1 MGDDE
6 MDSFEDYLARIENLD
21 HRERTKEVLDW
32 VGGSFPQLQPKIA
45 WNQPMF
51 TDHSTFII
59 GFSVSKTHLAAAPE
73 REGILRFSR
82 DIAHSGYDH
91 SQQLFRIK
99 WGQPGRLCLAPK
111 DHRVQYRGKS
121 GLQNLLAQISIN
133 AGLMYASGSCMA

>member
-1 MGDDE
+1 MSGIHI
-6 MDSFEDYLARIENLD
+6 FEGYLEKIEDLTQQARVA
-21 HRERTKEVLDW
+21 EVLKW
-32 VGGSFPQLQPKIA
+32 VMDKFPELKPKVA

-51 TDHSTFII
+51 TDHGTFII

-99 WGQPGRLCLAPK
+99 WGQPVDYALLRKIIAFNIEEKAAC
-111 DHRVQYRGKS
+111 RTFWRKS
-121 GLQNLLAQISIN
+121 P
-133 AGLMYASGSCMA
+133 

>member
-6 MDSFEDYLARIENLD
+6 MDDFKDYLARIENPD
-21 HRERTKEVLDW
+21 HRARTKEVLDW
-32 VGGSFPQLQPKIA
+32 VGGTFPQLRPKIT

-51 TDHSTFII
+51 TDHGTFII

-99 WGQPGRLCLAPK
+99 WGQWVDYALLRKIIAFNIEEKAACK
-111 DHRVQYRGKS
+111 TFWRKS
-121 GLQNLLAQISIN
+121 P
-133 AGLMYASGSCMA
+133 